1 MRLLGN
7 INGNKVYGC
16 TYNEYI
22 NSFFII
28 EDERKVIQN
37 GYEVGY
43 TDGSMGQIYWKKKE
57 ETTAMTTTTPAATTQ
72 SQQASYFAQFSGV
85 VDKFFK
91 NMDNK

>member
-43 TDGSMGQIYWKKKE
+43 TDGSMG
-57 ETTAMTTTTPAATTQ
+57 
-72 SQQASYFAQFSGV
+72 
-85 VDKFFK
+85 
-91 NMDNK
+91 